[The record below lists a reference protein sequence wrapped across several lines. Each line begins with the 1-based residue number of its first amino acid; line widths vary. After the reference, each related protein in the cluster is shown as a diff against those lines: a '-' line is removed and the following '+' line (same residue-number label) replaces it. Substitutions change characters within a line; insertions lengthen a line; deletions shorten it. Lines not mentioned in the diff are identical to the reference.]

1 MNSVSLYQEGIFL
14 LRFCSSDGFGLW
26 VARTWRHLQTSLE
39 DPATRD
45 DPQSVTW
52 AWSQYCPQ
60 TVLRLASRELN
71 CSQHHLWIV
80 LSDWVMIPGETL
92 VSFTPRIYLPIL
104 LKTLHCWGCL
114 YLGFKANF
122 LPLNSYMY
130 WCIDDG
136 GHNIEMWLIHV
147 HHRFLLLQILRLH
160 TEQKRGLGNLWGA
173 WADSSCFQS
182 AVRDAGWRR
191 NRWGQ
196 RPGTQHESL
205 VPAGS

>member
-1 MNSVSLYQEGIFL
+1 MSSYILSEFCFSLSRRNIPPAVL
-14 LRFCSSDGFGLW
+14 LIRRFWSLSCSD
-26 VARTWRHLQTSLE
+26 LE
-39 DPATRD
+39 TPADLPWGPGHSR
-45 DPQSVTW
+45 W

-136 GHNIEMWLIHV
+136 GHNIEIWLIHV
-147 HHRFLLLQILRLH
+147 HHRFLLPPDPPASH
-160 TEQKRGLGNLWGA
+160 GA
-173 WADSSCFQS
+173 ETRSGEF
-182 AVRDAGWRR
+182 VRCLSW
-191 NRWGQ
+191 
-196 RPGTQHESL
+196 
-205 VPAGS
+205 